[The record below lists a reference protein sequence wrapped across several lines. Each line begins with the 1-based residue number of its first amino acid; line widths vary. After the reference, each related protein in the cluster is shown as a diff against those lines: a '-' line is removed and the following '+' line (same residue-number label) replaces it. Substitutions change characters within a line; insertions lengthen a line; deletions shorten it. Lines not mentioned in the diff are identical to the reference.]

1 MYKNNLKILLYS
13 IYTME
18 SLLDHQHRLVS
29 LYSSLHRSIDPSVF
43 MQSLQSLIV
52 DLRKVIITS
61 NVGAIQK
68 AHFDVLTLLFK
79 LIVYTRDIYGGLG
92 ERDLSYY
99 MLFIWKYHF
108 PIPTATCLHKIVMPI
123 EKNPPYG
130 SWRDV
135 KGFCDFVRKNSEK
148 NDKDPFIETCIGLM
162 NQQLEDDCKTWSNA
176 LDSYNRKFG
185 TPWEIPYPVPADVGV
200 SLVCRWIPRET
211 SAHKWLFERCVIQWM
226 RAFRP
231 HYLKTVGDSGQRFQ
245 KALNKGKKEYRHMFS
260 RLSKAWDTL
269 QIKQCS
275 QQWTSINHNKMP
287 MRAMATQQQALLN
300 IGLNGNVRTK
310 TMHNKDRQLCAT
322 KIQACWLSYKS
333 QHPVFIEMGSII
345 KQALRL
351 SNKTEITRME
361 KLWTNVLNQI
371 PSVPYMIPFL
381 DLSLFHRDVESFYH
395 ALGMALAMACKST
408 LFGKQ
413 KRIVLYD
420 TSARFVSLDGGLM
433 QMIDIVKP
441 IYHQHHIGSDLRNA
455 FSMCASAI
463 QESKLDA
470 SHVDY
475 LTFIVFGGFSDS
487 SFINNALRVFSDM
500 NIITPSVLYWAG
512 SSIAHTTIDIN
523 MSSLDSSVDDYKNE
537 HLRQHPFFVGYSN
550 HTLTRIAQMSSDTWK
565 HITPY
570 SFLQYLLSHVRYDP
584 LGKYFSGLLGGT

>member
-1 MYKNNLKILLYS
+1 
-13 IYTME
+13 
-18 SLLDHQHRLVS
+18 
-29 LYSSLHRSIDPSVF
+29 
-43 MQSLQSLIV
+43 
-52 DLRKVIITS
+52 
-61 NVGAIQK
+61 
-68 AHFDVLTLLFK
+68 
-79 LIVYTRDIYGGLG
+79 
-92 ERDLSYY
+92 
-99 MLFIWKYHF
+99 
-108 PIPTATCLHKIVMPI
+108 
-123 EKNPPYG
+123 
-130 SWRDV
+130 
-135 KGFCDFVRKNSEK
+135 
-148 NDKDPFIETCIGLM
+148 
-162 NQQLEDDCKTWSNA
+162 
-176 LDSYNRKFG
+176 
-185 TPWEIPYPVPADVGV
+185 
-200 SLVCRWIPRET
+200 
-211 SAHKWLFERCVIQWM
+211 
-226 RAFRP
+226 
-231 HYLKTVGDSGQRFQ
+231 
-245 KALNKGKKEYRHMFS
+245 
-260 RLSKAWDTL
+260 
-269 QIKQCS
+269 
-275 QQWTSINHNKMP
+275 
-287 MRAMATQQQALLN
+287 
-300 IGLNGNVRTK
+300 
-310 TMHNKDRQLCAT
+310 
-322 KIQACWLSYKS
+322 
-333 QHPVFIEMGSII
+333 
-345 KQALRL
+345 
-351 SNKTEITRME
+351 ME

-381 DLSLFHRDVESFYH
+381 DLSLFHRDVESFYN

-455 FSMCASAI
+455 YSMCSSAI